1 MRRDKE
7 EKRRKA
13 DALVRYAGYRGADE
27 EAGVWTA
34 ASSRRRSGTRDAEHG
49 THGLVPQ

>member
-27 EAGVWTA
+27 EGRRLDRREFAETIRH
-34 ASSRRRSGTRDAEHG
+34 SRR
-49 THGLVPQ
+49 